1 MGLIFWMNIK
11 CDADLGL
18 FCQFLGFVP
27 DYFSSIMQGEVSAHP
42 SDLTPSIRSST
53 S

>member
-1 MGLIFWMNIK
+1 MAKAFRMNTW
-11 CDADLGL
+11 CAALLGL
-18 FCQFLGFVP
+18 LRLFLGFVP
-27 DYFSSIMQGEVSAHP
+27 DYFISMMQGEVSAHP